1 MSNCNLPGFLVAS
14 DNLRGEVSN
23 MKPNSQCGPLG
34 HKRSIVRWQTLK
46 KAVLLLSAVALAAT
60 MLPTPA
66 SAQSIGSDRP
76 SSIQPMATEYR
87 YVEVY
92 IEGQE
97 PHTILSGQNLSLSD
111 EGIEALVRGY
121 LSNHGLMDSQLQA
134 SQGYITCDRRT
145 RIWYATFP
153 DDAVVGRAQAECFGN
168 FRWVQ
173 LTGTLRIAQPWSPD
187 RQVAWDQVSSSRN
200 FERMVAA
207 PKAVCSS
214 LDAEM
219 WRARN
224 DVVVRFHSG
233 QMRTLPL
240 RETEWYLFDCDV

>member
-1 MSNCNLPGFLVAS
+1 
-14 DNLRGEVSN
+14 
-23 MKPNSQCGPLG
+23 
-34 HKRSIVRWQTLK
+34 
-46 KAVLLLSAVALAAT
+46 

-66 SAQSIGSDRP
+66 SAQSIGSDRAGGM
-76 SSIQPMATEYR
+76 QPTVTEYR

-97 PHTILSGQNLSLSD
+97 PRTILSGQNLSLSN
-111 EGIEALVRGY
+111 EGIQTFVREY
-121 LSNHGLMDSQLQA
+121 LSNHGLIDDQLQA

-153 DDAVVGRAQAECFGN
+153 DDAVVGRVQAECFGN

-200 FERMVAA
+200 FERMVTA
-207 PKAVCSS
+207 PRAVCNS

-233 QMRTLPL
+233 QMRSLPL
-240 RETEWYLFDCDV
+240 RETE